1 MTRFIMV
8 NDRLVSVD
16 HIVIVAECDNGDTKI
31 TLDNGEVL
39 TAPSSLELDQAI
51 MGCHYVVAVIPCHGV
66 DALML
71 GPDREEYSATMEA
84 MVLTADGVIRPL
96 EYHRDEGSW
105 EQECSF
111 IGFTPRRD
119 G

>member
-8 NDRLVSVD
+8 NDRLVNVG
-16 HIVIVAECDNGDTKI
+16 HIITVAECDNGDTKI

-39 TAPSSLELDQAI
+39 IAPGSLGQDQAI
-51 MGCHYVVAVIPCHGV
+51 MGCHYVVAVKPCHGV
-66 DALML
+66 DALMR

-96 EYHRDEGSW
+96 EYLRDEGAW
-105 EQECSF
+105 EQECCF
-111 IGFTPRRD
+111 IGFSPRRD

>member
-1 MTRFIMV
+1 
-8 NDRLVSVD
+8 
-16 HIVIVAECDNGDTKI
+16 
-31 TLDNGEVL
+31 
-39 TAPSSLELDQAI
+39 
-51 MGCHYVVAVIPCHGV
+51 
-66 DALML
+66 ML

>member
-1 MTRFIMV
+1 MTGYRCLSSPKE
-8 NDRLVSVD
+8 RQRALPS
-16 HIVIVAECDNGDTKI
+16 GD
-31 TLDNGEVL
+31 G
-39 TAPSSLELDQAI
+39 

>member
-16 HIVIVAECDNGDTKI
+16 HIVTVAECDNGDTKI

-39 TAPSSLELDQAI
+39 TAPSSQELDQAI

-84 MVLTADGVIRPL
+84 MVLTCLLYPSPSP
-96 EYHRDEGSW
+96 RDTERSRMP
-105 EQECSF
+105 SSA
-111 IGFTPRRD
+111 
-119 G
+119 

>member
-1 MTRFIMV
+1 MAT
-8 NDRLVSVD
+8 
-16 HIVIVAECDNGDTKI
+16 TKI

-39 TAPSSLELDQAI
+39 IAPGSQELDQAI

-105 EQECSF
+105 EQGMQLHRLYTQTGRISA
-111 IGFTPRRD
+111 PRNITSAS
-119 G
+119 